1 MIAMIDL
8 DINSMYAYQ
17 VNTATLKMS
26 AFTLIDSSPDSSG
39 VMWYEIAVQVTSLQR
54 WIESQPEDLWCE
66 SIYTWGKQTSLP
78 YLVHESLYTYI
89 TLRWE

>member
-1 MIAMIDL
+1 MIIDL

-17 VNTATLKMS
+17 ANTAILKLS
-26 AFTLIDSSPDSSG
+26 AFTLIESSPDSSG
-39 VMWYEIAVQVTSLQR
+39 VMWYEINVQVTSLQR
-54 WIESQPEDLWCE
+54 WIESQPEDMWCE
-66 SIYTWGKQTSLP
+66 GTWTWGQNAKLP

>member
-17 VNTATLKMS
+17 VNTSTLKLS
-26 AFTLIDSSPDSSG
+26 AFTLVNSSPDSSG

-66 SIYTWGKQTSLP
+66 GAYKWSKFPKLI
-78 YLVHESLYTYI
+78 YLVHESLYTFI